1 MVSQIKVNEIIKQSG
16 SSITIGESGD
26 TINIPSGCTIANSGT
41 ATGFGEDNTPY
52 FYGQLSANQ
61 TVTNGGNVIA
71 ALDEIEADSAS
82 GWSGASDYKWTCPS
96 GQGGKYYIGW
106 NFYMG
111 SDTTNSTNWCYAGI
125 KINGS
130 ETDNTVGLLT
140 NTGTSNPSHRLVAS
154 NSIIQTLSAG
164 DYVQLNG
171 VCYVAAGNARFLSS
185 SGLVIFKVSS
195 T

>member
-26 TINIPSGCTIANSGT
+26 TISIPSGCTIANSGT

-61 TVTNGGNVIA
+61 TVTNGANVIA

-96 GQGGKYYIGW
+96 GQGGKYFISW
-106 NFYMG
+106 TFYMG

-140 NTGTSNPSHRLVAS
+140 NTGTSNPSQRLVAS

-185 SGLVIFKVSS
+185 SGLLIFKVSS